1 MSLHTAL
8 WGISKVCPRTRFGYP
23 SSRAFE
29 LPNRLPYHEF
39 KLFAQDCLA
48 DPDRS
53 DLYQY
58 HMTQE
63 KGHSRLEKREYFLF
77 SLFLFMNMPWGPP
90 VPPTGQNP
98 PDIIQYYPRPSVRKC
113 ANLPRIL
120 YAPTA
125 LPGVPFENAFHVQDE
140 TGMKCGSAAVVE
152 YINHAILPERPLNYY
167 ISISA
172 ENERAFDMLMGA
184 VLARAIAL
192 RHRRPGLPARVY
204 TPCKPYDAQ
213 LLRAF
218 QEYGFQND
226 DAIFRMRRILSDTDK
241 HANPPVGCAVAPVA
255 LENDGDADDLLNR
268 VNAYSVTARSLDWLT
283 RLQQE
288 QMFHVFGV
296 WQEERLLGEMVLSAY
311 GAEGRVEMLY
321 TRPEFR
327 RRGIATA
334 LMAYAGRLLF
344 QSGIRSLNAE
354 VWRRNDKAMSLFET
368 LRFESV
374 SAVLLYPGMDL

>member
-1 MSLHTAL
+1 M
-8 WGISKVCPRTRFGYP
+8 
-23 SSRAFE
+23 
-29 LPNRLPYHEF
+29 
-39 KLFAQDCLA
+39 
-48 DPDRS
+48 
-53 DLYQY
+53 
-58 HMTQE
+58 
-63 KGHSRLEKREYFLF
+63 
-77 SLFLFMNMPWGPP
+77 
-90 VPPTGQNP
+90 
-98 PDIIQYYPRPSVRKC
+98 
-113 ANLPRIL
+113 PRIL

-140 TGMKCGSAAVVE
+140 AGMKCGSAAVVE

-172 ENERAFDMLMGA
+172 ESERAFDMLMGA
-184 VLARAIAL
+184 VLARAIEL
-192 RHRRPGLPARVY
+192 RGRRPGLRARVY

-213 LLRAF
+213 MLRAY

-241 HANPPVGCAVAPVA
+241 HANPPVGCVVAPVA
-255 LENDGDADDLLNR
+255 LESDEDTDDLLNR
-268 VNAYSVTARSLDWLT
+268 VNAYSVTMRSPDWLARFT
-283 RLQQE
+283 QE

-296 WQEERLLGEMVLSAY
+296 WQDERLLGELILTAY

-334 LMAYAGRLLF
+334 LIAHAGRLLV
-344 QSGIRSLNAE
+344 QSGIRSLTAE
-354 VWRRNDKAMSLFET
+354 VWQRNQKAVSLFET

-374 SAVLLYPGMDL
+374 NPVVLYPGIDL